1 MSEQEINTGGAAF
14 PHKAKYWDENCDG
27 YRDSVDRYE
36 CGITIR
42 DYFAAKALQG
52 LLACQSLGYLYT
64 GKDAELKAASEAY
77 RYANAMI
84 AAREEKP

>member
-1 MSEQEINTGGAAF
+1 MMNDILDGTSPAF
-14 PHKAKYWDENCDG
+14 PCDWICA
-27 YRDSVDRYE
+27 DSMGQQVVREQYS
-36 CGITIR
+36 GITIR